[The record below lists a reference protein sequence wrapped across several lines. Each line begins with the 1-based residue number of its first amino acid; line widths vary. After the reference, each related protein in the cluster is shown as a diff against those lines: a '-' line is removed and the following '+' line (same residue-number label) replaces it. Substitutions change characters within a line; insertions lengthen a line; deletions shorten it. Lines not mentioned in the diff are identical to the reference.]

1 VSGCEETYV
10 LTLLL
15 STRRIKGSKGKKKEK
30 ENSMAGYTVE
40 GEKVIKKFQNIK

>member
-15 STRRIKGSKGKKKEK
+15 STTRIKGSKEEGKKRK
-30 ENSMAGYTVE
+30 NSMAGYTVE